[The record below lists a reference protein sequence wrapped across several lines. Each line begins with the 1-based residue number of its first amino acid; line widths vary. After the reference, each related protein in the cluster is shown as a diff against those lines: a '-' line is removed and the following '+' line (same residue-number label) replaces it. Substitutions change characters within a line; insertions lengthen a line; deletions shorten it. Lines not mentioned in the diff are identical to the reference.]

1 MRMKRRATEYFT
13 EAARMLM
20 SVEITDQQGSASDID
35 NFVETAIT
43 QCREAHRSGGKVMFV
58 GNGASASHA
67 SHMAADFSKNGKIRS
82 VAFNDAA
89 ALTCYANDYSYEEV
103 FSKQIEIQ
111 GQAGDVLIAIS
122 SSGESENIIQAVRA
136 ARKIGASVIT
146 LSGFEADN
154 RLRQLGDL
162 NVWAPS
168 PDYGFVEI
176 AHLGVIHA
184 IVDLAA
190 SAGADE
196 EVIEKRFR
204 A

>member
-1 MRMKRRATEYFT
+1 MKRSATEYFA
-13 EAARMLM
+13 EAARMMM
-20 SVEITDQQGSASDID
+20 SVEVTDRKGDAVDAD
-35 NFVETAIT
+35 DFVPQAISM
-43 QCREAHRSGGKVMFV
+43 CREAHNAGNKVMFV

-67 SHMAADFSKNGKIRS
+67 SHMAADFSKNGRIRS

-103 FSKQIEIQ
+103 FSKQIEMQ
-111 GQAGDVLIAIS
+111 GHSGDVLVAIS
-122 SSGESENIIQAVRA
+122 SSGESENIVQAVRA

-146 LSGFEADN
+146 LSGFEAEN

-162 NVWAPS
+162 NAWVPS
-168 PDYGFVEI
+168 PEYGFVEI
-176 AHLGVIHA
+176 AHLGIIHA
-184 IVDLAA
+184 VVDLAA
-190 SAGADE
+190 DAAADE

>member
-1 MRMKRRATEYFT
+1 MKRSATEYFA

-20 SVEITDQQGSASDID
+20 SVEITDGEGSTID
-35 NFVETAIT
+35 VEDFIETTIAK
-43 QCREAHRSGGKVMFV
+43 CRDAHIAGNKVMFV

-67 SHMAADFSKNGKIRS
+67 SHMAADFSKNGRIRS

-103 FSKQIEIQ
+103 FSKQIEMQ

-122 SSGESENIIQAVRA
+122 SSGESENIILAARA
-136 ARKIGASVIT
+136 ARKIGAGVIT
-146 LSGFEADN
+146 LSGFETGN

-162 NVWAPS
+162 NAWVPS

-184 IVDLAA
+184 VVDLAA
-190 SAGADE
+190 DHAAKR

>member
-1 MRMKRRATEYFT
+1 MKRSATEYFA

-20 SVEITDQQGSASDID
+20 SVEITDGEGSTID
-35 NFVETAIT
+35 VEDFIETTIAK
-43 QCREAHRSGGKVMFV
+43 CRDAHNLGNKVMFV

-67 SHMAADFSKNGKIRS
+67 SHMAADFSKNGRIRS

-103 FSKQIEIQ
+103 FSKQIEMQ

-122 SSGESENIIQAVRA
+122 SSGESENIVLAARA
-136 ARKIGASVIT
+136 ARKIGAGVVT
-146 LSGFEADN
+146 LSGFESGN

-162 NVWAPS
+162 NAYVPS

-184 IVDLAA
+184 VVDLAA
-190 SAGADE
+190 DQAVTK
-196 EVIEKRFR
+196 EVIEKRFS

>member
-1 MRMKRRATEYFT
+1 MKRNASEYFA

-20 SVEITDQQGSASDID
+20 SVEATDNAGGGLDIEK
-35 NFVETAIT
+35 FVETAIT
-43 QCREAHRSGGKVMFV
+43 MCRGAHDSGNKVMFV

-67 SHMAADFSKNGKIRS
+67 SHMAADFSKNGRIRS

-103 FSKQIEIQ
+103 FSKQIEMQ
-111 GQAGDVLIAIS
+111 GQAGDVLVAIS
-122 SSGESENIIQAVRA
+122 SSGESENIVQAARA

-146 LSGFEADN
+146 FSGFESGN

-162 NVWAPS
+162 NAWVPS

-176 AHLGVIHA
+176 AHLGIIHA
-184 IVDLAA
+184 VVDLAVEA
-190 SAGADE
+190 AADA
-196 EVIEKRFR
+196 EVVEKRFR

>member
-1 MRMKRRATEYFT
+1 MKRSATEYFA

-20 SVEITDQQGSASDID
+20 SVEITDGEGSIVDIEAFID
-35 NFVETAIT
+35 TTIAK
-43 QCREAHRSGGKVMFV
+43 CREAHSSGNKVMFV

-67 SHMAADFSKNGKIRS
+67 SHMAADFSKNGRIRS

-103 FSKQIEIQ
+103 FSKQIEMQ

-122 SSGESENIIQAVRA
+122 SSGESENIILAARA
-136 ARKIGASVIT
+136 ARKIGAGVIT
-146 LSGFEADN
+146 LSGFEAGN

-162 NVWAPS
+162 NAWVPS

-184 IVDLAA
+184 VVDMAA
-190 SAGADE
+190 DQAAAKD
-196 EVIEKRFR
+196 VIEKRFS